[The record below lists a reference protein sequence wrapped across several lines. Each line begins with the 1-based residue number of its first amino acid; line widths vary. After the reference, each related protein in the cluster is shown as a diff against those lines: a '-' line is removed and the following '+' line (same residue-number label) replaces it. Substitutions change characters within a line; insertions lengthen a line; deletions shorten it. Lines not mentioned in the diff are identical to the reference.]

1 MKNLLLLPISLFIF
15 GCMTTPPNSQWAR
28 RTPPAINDLDS
39 LEMLLHHEGNVETS
53 TRDLA
58 SSQEDLHLGMLK
70 NSVQSFLGRPDQIEV
85 AGNPIYGN
93 ERWTYVRSVP
103 TMDGYYTEKRVIY
116 FERGNVVG
124 WETH

>member
-1 MKNLLLLPISLFIF
+1 MKILLLLSPIVVIC
-15 GCMTTPPNSQWAR
+15 GCMTNPPNSQWAR
-28 RTPPAINDLDS
+28 RTPPAINELDS
-39 LEMLLHHEGNVETS
+39 LEMLLHHEQNLVTNS
-53 TRDLA
+53 RSLA
-58 SSQEDLHLGMLK
+58 SSEENLHLGMLK
-70 NSVQSFLGRPDQIEV
+70 NNVQSFLGRPDQIEV